1 MALIACP
8 ECEKQISDKAIACP
22 NCGYPVRERQ
32 QETAPTPPPIP
43 VAPKTPT
50 KKPEEQLPAAL
61 DVRRVTVRISLWR
74 KRAVKLQHRCPTC
87 GRLPPGRPRAEVP
100 VQNVLDALASGERVS
115 SVARRFGVSRA
126 SVYRVMS
133 ASRIGA

>member
-1 MALIACP
+1 MMPTDPLFQEHRNLLEHDSAILP
-8 ECEKQISDKAIACP
+8 EVVAARGSTGRSRSRPTCDAS
-22 NCGYPVRERQ
+22 GSPVYK
-32 QETAPTPPPIP
+32 TDCLPTPTLSI
-43 VAPKTPT
+43 AGSLKTPM
-50 KKPEEQLPAAL
+50 PPAME
-61 DVRRVTVRISLWR
+61 TN
-74 KRAVKLQHRCPTC
+74 KQNRCPTC

-133 ASRIGA
+133 ASRTGA